1 MSILGLESNLVKTIQ
16 KNDFSNSSN
25 IKILILNLNP
35 INKIESKSLE
45 TFGSSILKLKFS
57 MANLSIENIYNNI
70 KDSLKN
76 NFWIKMPK
84 TK

>member
-1 MSILGLESNLVKTIQ
+1 LSILGLESNLVKTIQ
-16 KNDFSNSSN
+16 KNDFSNTSN